1 VYDNSL
7 VSIIVPVYNSEK
19 YLDKCITSIL
29 TQTYKNIE
37 LILINDGSSDNSG
50 YLCDA
55 YANMDHRIKVMHV
68 KNSGVSSA
76 RNSGIEVATGKFIE
90 FVDSDD
96 YIEQNMV
103 ETLVNEINVNV
114 DIVICGYKRL
124 YKDSNGIIVAKNSK
138 LYNEVAITKN
148 KFLHGIGNLFVDFY
162 INYLWNKLYVRDII
176 KKYNIKFDNSINWGE
191 DLMFNLEY
199 LGYCK
204 NITIMDKPL
213 YNYINYN
220 NDSLTS
226 KFNSELF
233 NNQQTMYKAMR
244 EFLDS
249 NNEYFGQNKELVET
263 RFTDA
268 IIMCLGNL
276 FCSDTNYKKTEVK
289 NKISQIIENDIV
301 RKNLKYFAYGGIQK
315 KIIGRMIENKSL
327 NLIFYY
333 FTTKNHIRDKTK
345 SIYKILKIHSN
356 FKLKS

>member
-1 VYDNSL
+1 MYDTSL

-29 TQTYKNIE
+29 AQTYKNVE

-50 YLCDA
+50 HLCDV
-55 YANMDHRIKVMHV
+55 YAKMDHRVKVMHV

-76 RNSGIEVATGKFIE
+76 RNSGIEIATGKFIE

-103 ETLVNEINVNV
+103 ETLVNEMNVNV

-124 YKDSNGIIVAKNSK
+124 YKDSNGIIATENSK
-138 LYNEVAITKN
+138 LYHEIAITK
-148 KFLHGIGNLFVDFY
+148 KKLLKGFGNLFVDFY
-162 INYLWNKLYVRDII
+162 INYLWNKLYARNII
-176 KKYNIKFDNSINWGE
+176 KKYNIKFDTSINWGE

-199 LGYCK
+199 LGYCN
-204 NITIMDKPL
+204 NITIIDKPL

-233 NNQQTMYKAMR
+233 NNQQTMYKAVR

-249 NNEYFGQNKELVET
+249 NNEYSGKNIELVEK
-263 RFTDA
+263 RYTDA
-268 IIMCLGNL
+268 IIMCLANL
-276 FCSDTNYKKTEVK
+276 FCSDTDYKKTEVK
-289 NKISQIIENDIV
+289 NKISQIIENDTV
-301 RKNLKYFAYGGIQK
+301 RKNLKYFTYGGIQK
-315 KIIGRMIENKSL
+315 RLIGKMISNKSM
-327 NLIFYY
+327 NFIFYY
-333 FTTKNHIRDKTK
+333 FTTKNYIRDKTK
-345 SIYKILKIHSN
+345 SNKILKINSN
-356 FKLKS
+356 IR